1 VLNADNIKS
10 QMKAKVANQ
19 ENKGKL
25 LRAYRTFAG
34 SDHGKVIMDDLI
46 TFCGQNN
53 TSVCES
59 AFNNDQTNFNEGK
72 RRVWLRINGLITE
85 AKNGLD

>member
-1 VLNADNIKS
+1 MLSPDIIKA
-10 QMKAKVANQ
+10 QMQAKVANR

-25 LRAYRTFAG
+25 LRAYRAFAD
-34 SDHGKVIMDDLI
+34 SEHGKVILDDLI

-59 AFNNDQTNFNEGK
+59 AFNNDQTNYNEGK

-85 AKNGLD
+85 AKNVG

>member
-1 VLNADNIKS
+1 
-10 QMKAKVANQ
+10 
-19 ENKGKL
+19 
-25 LRAYRTFAG
+25 
-34 SDHGKVIMDDLI
+34 MDDLI